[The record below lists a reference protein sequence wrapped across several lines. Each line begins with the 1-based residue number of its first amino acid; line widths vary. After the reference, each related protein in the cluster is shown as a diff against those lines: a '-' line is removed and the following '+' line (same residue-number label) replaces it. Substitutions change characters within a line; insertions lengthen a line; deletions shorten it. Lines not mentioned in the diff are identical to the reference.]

1 VPSQDPTQIPL
12 SEADQR
18 QILELYQQIR
28 RRGAHWVGPDG
39 RSESLAATLSE
50 FLAKLNTRLSE
61 GQWVALGQNVAQL
74 TPAAA
79 ARLLGV
85 SRQFL
90 VGQMKEGK
98 LPFHMVGTHYRFY
111 LKDVLAYQMQR
122 DNQWRRVQDA
132 LPHAEVEGGFDDR
145 ERPTPAPQLDSA
157 DPPLQETPTP
167 LPPVLS
173 DLSAA
178 GVEEVLDDSISGAP
192 GAGALDQCRGSMK

>member
-1 VPSQDPTQIPL
+1 MPSQDPTQIPL

-39 RSESLAATLSE
+39 RSESLAATLPE

-98 LPFHMVGTHYRFY
+98 LPFHRVGTHYRFY

-122 DNQWRRVQDA
+122 DNKWRRVPDA
-132 LPHAEVEGGFDDR
+132 LPHAEGEGGFDDQ
-145 ERPTPAPQLDSA
+145 ERPGNLRAAPQLDPG
-157 DPPLQETPTP
+157 PPLQETPVSLP
-167 LPPVLS
+167 LAPGKNSPKS
-173 DLSAA
+173 RA
-178 GVEEVLDDSISGAP
+178 GVVPSPDFDRRLAP
-192 GAGALDQCRGSMK
+192 